1 MRVTGTILILL
12 IKRGTAQFSKGA
24 STINGSGKADGPV
37 SRFSRAD
44 SPARSPKTPAP
55 LRSALGE
62 RLAAASISQA
72 MLRPC
77 SCTTNPHSSA
87 ARRQE
92 SSASERISAQ
102 LPPSLP
108 QAKAKSCRV
117 NHEVGRRA
125 SAPAAGAF
133 SAHLPGEAGCGQ
145 ATPLQLNEPPLG
157 AGVAALAG
165 ALAAFPLP
173 LGLGD
178 EAAGEPLDRGARPL
192 RHSSDGDGDDLLLT
206 RDTQP
211 WG

>member
-55 LRSALGE
+55 LCSALGE

-108 QAKAKSCRV
+108 QANAKSCRV

-133 SAHLPGEAGCGQ
+133 SAHLAGCGQ

-157 AGVAALAG
+157 AGCRGSGGGTGCFSAALG
-165 ALAAFPLP
+165 S
-173 LGLGD
+173 
-178 EAAGEPLDRGARPL
+178 R
-192 RHSSDGDGDDLLLT
+192 
-206 RDTQP
+206 
-211 WG
+211 